1 MLFRSVNEPG
11 KTAGRLDDAME
22 LVNIEGRIQADV
34 EIYSAD
40 GHYRARDKNH
50 YETNFE
56 WECGEPNVV
65 IYPGRT
71 YRMTLM
77 NPFDQAILDYYTA
90 HGDER
95 NTAPWNL
102 NLSALERMEDLLIA
116 VNVSEDYGF
125 WSHVNEER
133 IYWYLVGNTGV
144 DQNNTNINL
153 NATQK
158 SLADQITNGDWDN
171 VTRFWNIWFMYPTRE
186 NSTTVSPAN
195 RQLTFFVYDPRP
207 TFGCMD
213 PLAENYDPNADVD
226 ENSCVY
232 RQGCMDPDA
241 LNYDPEALVDDES
254 CTYESITE
262 TPPQFVPAPLPIPVA
277 GEEAILIPVTGM
289 DPNGSN
295 GILEISIALA
305 SILVIAASVIL
316 FRNKKEEA
324 N

>member
-1 MLFRSVNEPG
+1 
-11 KTAGRLDDAME
+11 
-22 LVNIEGRIQADV
+22 
-34 EIYSAD
+34 
-40 GHYRARDKNH
+40 
-50 YETNFE
+50 
-56 WECGEPNVV
+56 
-65 IYPGRT
+65 
-71 YRMTLM
+71 MTGG
-77 NPFDQAILDYYTA
+77 QTC
-90 HGDER
+90 
-95 NTAPWNL
+95 
-102 NLSALERMEDLLIA
+102 ALPI
-116 VNVSEDYGF
+116 